1 MTFHAL
7 IPFHYMYTKYGT
19 MDKKVWRLEALS
31 LSSSSSTGLI
41 AMFTAG
47 QIPIHK
53 MR

>member
-1 MTFHAL
+1 MAFHAL
-7 IPFHYMYTKYGT
+7 IPFHYMYKKCGT

-53 MR
+53 RR